1 MSDPNILICIDLVL
15 PMGWVN
21 SPDLFCSTS
30 ETVADIANQL
40 FTQLHTLVP
49 SYGPTRDLYHMISS
63 PIASP
68 SRLQHADVYVDDIKC
83 VTQGD
88 ALQQQR
94 VTELV
99 LQALKDVYHAVS
111 GETKDSISLKKA
123 RAGDGD

>member
-1 MSDPNILICIDLVL
+1 
-15 PMGWVN
+15 MGWVN

-40 FTQLHTLVP
+40 FTQNTPVP
-49 SYGPTRDLYHMISS
+49 SYGPTRNLYHTISS
-63 PIASP
+63 PTASP
-68 SRLQHADVYVDDIKC
+68 SRLQHADVYVDDINC